1 MCCYSDWREKVM
13 SFYPA
18 EHQNVKRGDIFYIQ
32 NAKFYSTDPEN
43 TSGRP
48 GVIVSCD
55 ELNAHSTVVEVV
67 YLTTKDKRPM
77 PTHTEVLCKV
87 PSTSICENISTV
99 PKERLGDFVRACTD
113 REMAAI
119 DQGLL
124 HSLGIVSAPVVE
136 RERERARNLTSRKFP
151 LRRICTSVCM
161 NSFSIG

>member
-1 MCCYSDWREKVM
+1 M

-18 EHQNVKRGDIFYIQ
+18 ERQSVKRGDIFYIQ
-32 NAKFYSTDPEN
+32 NAKFYSTDPAN

-77 PTHTEVLCKV
+77 PTHTDVLCKV

-113 REMAAI
+113 AEMAAI
-119 DQGLL
+119 EQGVA
-124 HSLGIVSAPVVE
+124 SLSWYHLCPGR
-136 RERERARNLTSRKFP
+136 RERERMRNLTSRKFP